1 MIYDIYTCI
10 LNMYIEYSR
19 FAGVGISLCP
29 ELDVAAVTNGIED
42 KEAAQVWQFV
52 NITCRLLVV

>member
-1 MIYDIYTCI
+1 
-10 LNMYIEYSR
+10 MYIEYSR